1 MNGLKQT
8 VSSNHLFSFIVGFSE
23 GRGWNG
29 EACSILFS
37 IEKQAERE
45 AEKME
50 ATAETAKKI
59 KHKKSKKAMIK
70 KYFPVYLMA
79 LPGLIYLFINNY
91 MPLPGLVLAFK
102 NFNARKGIYGSDW
115 IGLKNFKF
123 LFATN
128 DAFVITRN
136 TIGYN
141 VIFIIVNTV
150 TAIAVAIILSEL
162 THKIK
167 KFYQSV
173 ILLPYLIS
181 MVIVSYLVFAFLST
195 ENGFINNTI
204 LKPLGIESISWYTEK
219 KYWPFILILVNCW
232 KVIGYNCI
240 IYLSAI
246 IGFDRT
252 YYEAA
257 AIDGAGKW
265 KQITKITIPMLKP
278 TIIMMTLLAI
288 GKIFYSDFGLFYQVP
303 QNSGA
308 LFSVTNTIDT
318 YVYRGLL
325 ELGDITLSAAA
336 GLYQSVV
343 GFILVLVSNLL
354 VRRIDPDSALF

>member
-1 MNGLKQT
+1 MKAPQNKKRKAIRLK
-8 VSSNHLFSFIVGFSE
+8 
-23 GRGWNG
+23 R
-29 EACSILFS
+29 
-37 IEKQAERE
+37 
-45 AEKME
+45 
-50 ATAETAKKI
+50 
-59 KHKKSKKAMIK
+59 
-70 KYFPVYLMA
+70 YFPVYLMA
-79 LPGLIYLFINNY
+79 LPGIIYLFINNY
-91 MPLPGLVLAFK
+91 MPLPGLILAFK
-102 NFNARKGIYGSDW
+102 NYNARNGIWGSDW
-115 IGLKNFKF
+115 VGFKNFKF

-136 TIGYN
+136 TLCYN
-141 VIFIIVNTV
+141 LIFIIVNTIA
-150 TAIAVAIILSEL
+150 AIAVAIILSEL
-162 THKIK
+162 RHKIK

-173 ILLPYLIS
+173 ILLPYMIS

-195 ENGFINNTI
+195 ENGFLNNSI
-204 LKPLGIESISWYTEK
+204 LKPLGIEPVAWYMET
-219 KYWPFILILVNCW
+219 KYWPFILVFANCW

-240 IYLSAI
+240 IYLAAI
-246 IGFDRT
+246 IGFDRG

-257 AIDGAGKW
+257 AIDGANKW

-288 GKIFYSDFGLFYQVP
+288 GRIFYSDFGLFYQVP

-336 GLYQSVV
+336 GLYQSVI
-343 GFILVLVSNLL
+343 GFILVLISNLM